1 MRLRRRPPKDLKNPD
16 CPFCCDFFEQQTL
29 TGKCARCDNTAVAVI
44 AHATAGWRRSS
55 QVCAECFEQHNA
67 WFYGK
72 RTLWT
77 EPADNGWLFTGR
89 GVE

>member
-1 MRLRRRPPKDLKNPD
+1 MRLFRRSPREVHNPD
-16 CPFCCDFFEQQTL
+16 CAFCCDFFEWPRP
-29 TGKCARCDNTAVAVI
+29 TGKCSRCDSTASAVI
-44 AHATAGWRRSS
+44 AHAAAGWRRWSY
-55 QVCAECFEQHNA
+55 VCAECFEEHNA